1 MNEGQQTQNDNK
13 SSHCLWRNDLK
24 KLPEGLVAV
33 SVSPDREKF
42 LNFFVL
48 IVICY
53 LSYNY
58 KCLFLINSDT
68 KINVKSI

>member
-1 MNEGQQTQNDNK
+1 MNEGQQTQNDNN
-13 SSHCLWRNDLK
+13 SSHCLWTNDLK
-24 KLPEGLVAV
+24 KLPEGLIAV
-33 SVSPDREKF
+33 SVSPDREKC

-53 LSYNY
+53 LM
-58 KCLFLINSDT
+58 CLFLINSDT

>member
-13 SSHCLWRNDLK
+13 SSHCLWTNDLK

-33 SVSPDREKF
+33 LVSPDREKC

-53 LSYNY
+53 LM
-58 KCLFLINSDT
+58 CLFLINSDT

>member
-1 MNEGQQTQNDNK
+1 MNEGQQTQNDNN
-13 SSHCLWRNDLK
+13 SSHCLWTNDLK

-33 SVSPDREKF
+33 LVSPDREKC

-53 LSYNY
+53 LM
-58 KCLFLINSDT
+58 CLFLINSDT